1 MPWVYL
7 LLLLGSLGYAVLRGG
22 LEQRILSATMLAA
35 SLGTYG
41 FYKAGLRFDDH
52 PEPFIA
58 ASLLHLA
65 ISLAVA
71 LWSSRFWPMFYAAL
85 QIATLLSLL
94 SPLFGRNLLSYALG
108 VMQAVWT
115 YPQLLILVVATIRME
130 RTTSSAR

>member
-7 LLLLGSLGYAVLRGG
+7 LLLLGSLGYAVVRGG
-22 LEQRILSATMLAA
+22 LEERLLSAAMIGA

-52 PEPFIA
+52 PGPFIA
-58 ASLLHLA
+58 ASLLHLTV
-65 ISLAVA
+65 SLAVA

-115 YPQLLILVVATIRME
+115 YPQLLILIMATLRTERMAS
-130 RTTSSAR
+130 TAR